1 MNAKRPDLCML
12 VKNALLFVGEHVSE
26 EGKLDLAVFRLKQ
39 KMRQW
44 SRTVSAAYCG
54 AMQMCT
60 MNAERGLFCDTGGIF
75 ALLCNGG
82 RPSQDVHAA
91 P

>member
-44 SRTVSAAYCG
+44 SRTYHGQVICASVIQKQCKSHGTCVSCV
-54 AMQMCT
+54 
-60 MNAERGLFCDTGGIF
+60 
-75 ALLCNGG
+75 
-82 RPSQDVHAA
+82 S
-91 P
+91 